1 MKSPDILASMKMVHI
16 LVIILI
22 IGTLSAGLY
31 VINQQPD
38 LLPGPLKPL
47 AQFTPIISETFAK
60 AEKATEGIVG
70 QVKENQLKPLGEQV
84 QASKIFAVDESQD
97 KPIHEKA
104 FEYARY
110 EYCQQVIRDY
120 EAGAEK

>member
-1 MKSPDILASMKMVHI
+1 MVHI

-22 IGTLSAGLY
+22 VGTISAGLY

-38 LLPGPLKPL
+38 LLPAPLRPL
-47 AQFTPIISETFAK
+47 AQFTPVVSDSISRASKT
-60 AEKATEGIVG
+60 TEGIVG
-70 QVKENQLKPLGEQV
+70 QVKENQLKPFGEQV
-84 QASKIFAVDESQD
+84 QASKIFSVDETQS

-110 EYCQQVIRDY
+110 EYCQQVIKDY
-120 EAGAEK
+120 EAEEK